1 MLDGIFAPD
10 KLILI
15 AIVGLVL
22 FGPKR
27 LPQIGRSV
35 GRWLGEFRS
44 AAGGLHDELKAGMTE
59 STPAVATPAVA
70 TPAVATPATE
80 PVKVVETPVEP
91 VIPPAIPPAVSD

>member
-1 MLDGIFAPD
+1 MLDNLFAPD

-35 GRWLGEFRS
+35 GKWLGEFRK
-44 AAGGLHDELKAGMTE
+44 AAGGLGDELKAGMNDHPAAPPASAEGT
-59 STPAVATPAVA
+59 TPVVATSGAAQAV
-70 TPAVATPATE
+70 E
-80 PVKVVETPVEP
+80 VEKPGPSSPESGQA
-91 VIPPAIPPAVSD
+91 PPAP

>member
-59 STPAVATPAVA
+59 SPPAVATPAVA
-70 TPAVATPATE
+70 TPAAEPAKVAEIPG
-80 PVKVVETPVEP
+80 EP
-91 VIPPAIPPAVSD
+91 VIPPTIPPAVSD